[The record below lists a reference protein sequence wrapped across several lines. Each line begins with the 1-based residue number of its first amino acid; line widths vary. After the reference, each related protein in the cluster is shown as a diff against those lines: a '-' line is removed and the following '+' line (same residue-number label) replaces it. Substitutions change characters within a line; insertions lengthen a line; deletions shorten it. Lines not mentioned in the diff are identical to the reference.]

1 MALTDVQIRKY
12 TEKLLFSRMNVM
24 INNPFFGSLLMHVN
38 LTIDEECESAYTDMK
53 NICFGT
59 KFLDE
64 ISQEE
69 VEFVMMHEIMH
80 IALHHCKRGFDLNP
94 FLFNV
99 ACDIVVNSII
109 LESNGNS
116 VESITL
122 QKYGESLHKLPD
134 GSEGAGYT
142 AEEVYYALLK
152 KTDDYD
158 RELIFTDDHDKWM
171 DSQDESSLADMWTQ
185 RILEAGKVADRIGAG
200 KFKSCKPRFVQD
212 MMDSF
217 ESRSVDWKNLLHTFI
232 SEELKD
238 YSFSPPD
245 KRFQDSDFFM
255 PDFGIV
261 DGVERAEDILFM
273 IDTSASVY
281 DREILSAYSEIEY
294 ALDLFE
300 GRLKGW
306 IGFFD
311 YDVVEP
317 VAFEDVQD
325 IRNIKPY
332 GGGGT
337 SFHSVFN
344 YVKDKMADRLPA
356 GIVIFTDGC
365 AAFPDESAALG
376 IPVLWIITTDEIDP
390 PWGSVAKIKLKEG

>member
-1 MALTDVQIRKY
+1 MALTDAEIKKY
-12 TEKLLFSRMNVM
+12 TEKLLYARMNIM

-38 LTIDEECESAYTDMK
+38 LTIDEQCDSAYTDMK

-64 ISQEE
+64 LSDKE
-69 VEFVMMHEIMH
+69 VEFVMMHEILH
-80 IALHHCKRGFDLNP
+80 IALHHCKRGYELNQ

-109 LESNGNS
+109 LEANDFSL
-116 VESITL
+116 ESITL

-142 AEEVYYALLK
+142 AEEVYYAILK
-152 KTDDYD
+152 KADDFK
-158 RELIFTDDHDKWM
+158 RELIFSDDHEKWL
-171 DSQDESSLADMWTQ
+171 DSQDDSSVTDIWTQ
-185 RILEAGKVADRIGAG
+185 RILEAGQVADRIGAG
-200 KFKSCKPRFVQD
+200 RFKSCKPRFVQD
-212 MMDSF
+212 MIN
-217 ESRSVDWKNLLHTFI
+217 ERNSRSVDWKKLLHTFV
-232 SEELKD
+232 SEEIKD

-255 PDFGIV
+255 PDFSV
-261 DGVERAEDILFM
+261 VESTERADDILFM

-281 DREILSAYSEIEY
+281 DNEILSAYSEIEY
-294 ALDLFE
+294 AIELFE

-311 YDVVEP
+311 YKVVEP
-317 VAFEDVQD
+317 IPFEDVQD
-325 IRNIKPY
+325 VMSIKPY

-337 SFHSVFN
+337 SFHEVFK
-344 YVKDKMADRLPA
+344 YIKEKMNDHLPS

-365 AAFPDESAALG
+365 APFPDESVALG
-376 IPVLWIITTDEIDP
+376 IPVLWVITSDYIDP
-390 PWGSVAKIKLKEG
+390 PWGSVAKIKLKK